1 MLSSPIDYFIS
12 DKFIALKIN
21 ENLEL
26 SIPLKKLRQA
36 CPCAHC
42 NGEKDVFGNISGKR
56 EAKLVDGSLALNRIS
71 LVGSYAIRF
80 FWKDGHSNG
89 IYTFKYL
96 KGLSD

>member
-26 SIPLKKLRQA
+26 SIPLKKLRQS
-36 CPCAHC
+36 CPCADC

-56 EAKLVDGSLALNRIS
+56 GVKLVDGSLSLNRIS

>member
-1 MLSSPIDYFIS
+1 MLKSPIDYFIS

-26 SIPLKKLRQA
+26 SIPLKKLRKA

-96 KGLSD
+96 KGLGD